1 MKRGT
6 ALFAVLMLPVFLF
19 AAITGTGIGKTEK
32 EAYND
37 ALLTLGK
44 QVSVSFTGID
54 FETTSVSNNELT
66 ESEYTTRN
74 LASSS
79 VEFFGLESS
88 TKKTADGYEVTLT
101 IPDSAAGLYKTR
113 LDELE
118 VDINSLKKVVDSG
131 NDEIKLKNLPSL
143 YKLVTNYEAYRSI
156 VVKLDSSFVPKAL
169 STGSSAGI
177 KAQYSALYSSQSQK
191 DNLTLQQY
199 NYEVDLGII
208 TADSEKIYQDSLK
221 EIEQRQ
227 KEYLEMQRLIS
238 DSFEQKAA
246 ELELQVSSMR
256 DSLQSAASDVKGLEG
271 AVTISGVI
279 NSVEAYKNSFADFK
293 KELDSKLGVFQR
305 EYNSQKQTVVRRALT
320 EAVTDSDW
328 ENGKLKSGSKS
339 QLENAVR
346 KEVGTILAE
355 YQNSAATLYGDGFDI
370 LKLIVQN
377 ADVTSKDISSKK
389 LTVSSL
395 SDPSLNVFVDINS
408 FANNQWQAKAV
419 LNVLGY
425 DIEVPFN
432 ITYYAW
438 TGSAAS
444 TNTIDERISFNKIKS
459 SWESLFADYANEA
472 MEIVLTLSVKTDV
485 RSEGYDLTVSEY
497 KVINTSNG
505 KTVASGKCNI
515 KKSINVKNSA
525 DIMDFSLEND
535 LLLVTAP
542 ALKTGDTDYARYY
555 RILTGKEKSSL
566 GNIVTPDYKG
576 LNSTNNMSLNLF
588 WNNTFELYFGNRNN
602 GSSYSW
608 NRYDDVLITF
618 DTTKL
623 EYTGST
629 KRTVEKTTNTTKIGN
644 LYYWFDDNETFN
656 LYDSPHTWQTLRF
669 EHYNVFSF
677 KLKENVEYGPTIL
690 TAVMLKDGEKVY
702 EGDYTI
708 NVQKPN
714 LEVSRTYAGVYS
726 NNNRYVSTNSV
737 DTLTGHI
744 SPTQTMKIRYEI
756 SSTGLNSYGGKA
768 INGLTVKYDE
778 SKYSVTVTQGD
789 KQIKADTVSRD
800 GNIATA
806 TFAVS
811 SSPYVDIEAV
821 MKSGTPAGKDTMQFW
836 YTLDGSRA
844 SVVITANIEAST
856 TAWN

>member
-199 NYEVDLGII
+199 NYEVALGII

-346 KEVGTILAE
+346 KEVGSILAE

-408 FANNQWQAKAV
+408 FANDQWQAKAV

-677 KLKENVEYGPTIL
+677 KLKENVEYGSTIL

-789 KQIKADTVSRD
+789 KQIKADTVSQD